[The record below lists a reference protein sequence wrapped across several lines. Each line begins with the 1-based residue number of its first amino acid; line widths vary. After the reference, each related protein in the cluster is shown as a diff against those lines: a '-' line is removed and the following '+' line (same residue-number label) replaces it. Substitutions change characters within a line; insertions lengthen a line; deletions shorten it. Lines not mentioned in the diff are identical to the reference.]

1 MFIYSKDG
9 SQKVNIDTATLLGDV
24 ARDKNIY
31 RQGDN
36 SQLWRSKSGAYFK
49 GMCLHHARGAEG
61 TCSFKHF
68 IPLSREAAKTWV
80 LNYYGASDLARFG
93 FTDDAEEI

>member
-9 SQKVNIDTATLLGDV
+9 TQKVNIDTATLLGDV
-24 ARDKNIY
+24 AEEKKIY

-49 GMCLHHARGAEG
+49 GTCLHHARGG
-61 TCSFKHF
+61 SGICSFSHF
-68 IPLSREAAKTWV
+68 IPLSKEAAKHWV
-80 LNYYGASDLARFG
+80 LDYYGASALERFG
-93 FTDDAEEI
+93 FVDDAEEI